1 LNHEPDGDQPVC
13 VLHHT
18 DKSVWLA
25 AKAMIRAGTI
35 RVGCRL
41 EVG

>member
-1 LNHEPDGDQPVC
+1 MNPESVGDQPVC

-18 DKSVWLA
+18 DKSVWPA
-25 AKAMIRAGTI
+25 AKAMIRVGTVG
-35 RVGCRL
+35 VGCSP